1 MSKSVS
7 LSNRAKKLIE
17 GPKFWFILSFV
28 YIIARLPT
36 WFFPFDSDH
45 WIFYYVGRKWLDGA
59 VLYLQV
65 WDHKSPLIFAINGGM
80 HALFGDN
87 LLLHRTFLTGVS
99 VLSVW
104 LFYLVVSRLL
114 KIVYGKNS
122 TLSTRIATLVFAFW
136 ANLSQFTNSGNNTEN
151 FGVVALLA
159 AVLFYLKWKEV
170 KHWKWLLYSGV
181 GISALVFLKINF
193 CILLLPLIIDFIVTL
208 RKDWKKILS
217 LGAVWI
223 APLLAQGLLWYSYF
237 APRGLLGDWWIA
249 MVTFNSK
256 YLRAGWAGNLSGQF
270 IFLAILGVAALFFVG
285 CYVYLFQD
293 TRKKRANPLIITIG
307 GSALLF
313 SVILGTF
320 YTHYYLIVIP
330 YFCTVFALYW
340 RQVKHSR
347 LFLVLA
353 VIGAVGSLGISY
365 RQLYNNFY
373 GPTADD
379 FAAMESAASAV
390 NAKTTDKDK
399 IFFYGYGATFYQ
411 LADRDSGS
419 RFISASHLLIDERE
433 GFGFGFTDKFIGD
446 MQVSGAKYVII
457 DPATINIYSE
467 NEKAM
472 DYINNRYELELVV
485 NDYQLLRRK

>member
-1 MSKSVS
+1 MSKSIA
-7 LSNRAKKLIE
+7 LSSRAKKLIE
-17 GPKFWFILSFV
+17 GPKFWFILAIV

-80 HALFGDN
+80 HAVLGDN
-87 LLLHRTFLTGVS
+87 LVLHRLFLTGVS
-99 VLSVW
+99 LLSIW
-104 LFYLVVSRLL
+104 LFYCVVLRILRAVKVKDLALTARL
-114 KIVYGKNS
+114 
-122 TLSTRIATLVFAFW
+122 ATLVFAFW

-151 FGVVALLA
+151 FGVVALLLS
-159 AVLFYLKWKEV
+159 VLFYLKWKET
-170 KHWKWLLYSGV
+170 KLWKWLLYSGV
-181 GISALVFLKINF
+181 GISLLVFLKINF
-193 CILLLPLIIDFIVTL
+193 CILLLPLVIDFIVTL
-208 RKDWKKILS
+208 RKDKKKILS

-223 APLLAQGLLWYSYF
+223 APLLAQALLWYSYF

-249 MVTFNSK
+249 MVSFNSK
-256 YLRAGWAGNLSGQF
+256 YLRAGWAGNLSGQL
-270 IFLAILGVAALFFVG
+270 IFLVILGIAALFFVG
-285 CYVYLFQD
+285 CYVKLFQD
-293 TRKKRANPLIITIG
+293 MKRKTAYPLVVTIG

-330 YFCTVFALYW
+330 YFCIIFAVYWQKVITSKLY
-340 RQVKHSR
+340 
-347 LFLVLA
+347 LLLA
-353 VIGAVGSLGISY
+353 IVGAVGSLGIAY

-373 GPTADD
+373 GPAAAD
-379 FAAMESAASAV
+379 FAAMQSAAV
-390 NAKTTDKDK
+390 VVTNKTSDKDT

-411 LADRDSGS
+411 LSDRDSGS

-457 DPATINIYSE
+457 DPGTIDIYSE

-472 DYINNRYELELVV
+472 TYINNKYELELTV
-485 NDYQLLRRK
+485 NGYQLLRRK